1 MQLVDKALQINGLS
15 TTEGVRGT
23 LVMARYAKLSSI
35 AFMPLY
41 AGMTDSAVVHGYD
54 IACFR
59 NSGAIGNKVEI
70 CIRGIIDICRT
81 NFLENHCYTM
91 GQCRFVCDNIRTS
104 RPVCRIVGTSN
115 RG

>member
-1 MQLVDKALQINGLS
+1 MQLVDKALQINGFS
-15 TTEGVRGT
+15 TTVWVRGT

-59 NSGAIGNKVEI
+59 NRIAIWHKIEI
-70 CIRGIIDICRT
+70 CIRGIIDIRRT
-81 NFLENHCYTM
+81 NFL
-91 GQCRFVCDNIRTS
+91 
-104 RPVCRIVGTSN
+104 
-115 RG
+115 